1 MGLVD
6 LETATVEEMKKE
18 ATEIINHIPSLKM
31 MRYICSF
38 LRVFYKRYDCV
49 GYQMFLAGKN
59 GETDVPMDELLRRS
73 KEADE

>member
-18 ATEIINHIPSLKM
+18 AIDIINHIPCTNMVRS
-31 MRYICSF
+31 ICSF

-73 KEADE
+73 RETD

>member
-6 LETATVEEMKKE
+6 LETASTEEMRRE
-18 ATEIINHIPSLKM
+18 AIEIINHIPSSKM
-31 MRYICSF
+31 VRFICSF
-38 LRVFYKRYDCV
+38 LRVSYKRYDCV

-73 KEADE
+73 RETD